1 MDSQL
6 NFEEVYINLREHLD
20 KYPIGFPASKTGVDI
35 RILKHLFEPEEA
47 VIATFLTDKYEPL
60 DEIYRRSNMDIT
72 LSEFKERLD
81 KMVSKGSIHYKLIN
95 GEKNYANAYLVIGM
109 YEYQL
114 NRLTPEFLKDM
125 IKYAGREFGI
135 ELFGTK
141 ISQFRTIP
149 VEKSVTPE
157 HYLPTY
163 EELES
168 VLNNST
174 GPFALMECICRK
186 AYKMGGE
193 TCKVT
198 SRLETCLGMGDMA
211 ELYISEGWGREL
223 TREEA
228 LEMLRKNQED
238 GLVFQAENIKD
249 PKFICSC
256 CGCCCGILSNL
267 KEFPK
272 TVDYFST
279 NYYAEISEDMCVG
292 CGTCINVCQ
301 IEAIKMKNEISKVSK
316 RRCIG
321 CGNCVSNC
329 PEEAIKLIKKDKIEI
344 PSNNEDELFS
354 KILAKKNEIR
364 SKK

>member
-6 NFEEVYINLREHLD
+6 NLEEVYINLREHLD
-20 KYPIGFPASKTGVDI
+20 KYPIGFPASETGADV
-35 RILKHLFEPEEA
+35 RILKHLFDPEEA

-60 DEIYRRSNMDIT
+60 DKIHSKSTMDIS
-72 LSEFKERLD
+72 LSELKERLD
-81 KMVSKGSIHYKLIN
+81 KMVSKGAIHYKLIN

-109 YEYQL
+109 YEYQVQRL
-114 NRLTPEFLKDM
+114 NPEFLEAM
-125 IKYAGREFGI
+125 SEYAGNEFGI

-157 HYLPTY
+157 HNLPTY
-163 EELES
+163 EELET
-168 VLNNST
+168 VLNNSN
-174 GPFALMECICRK
+174 GPFVQIECICRK
-186 AYKMGGE
+186 AHQLGGE

-198 SRLETCLGMGDMA
+198 SRLETCFGMGPMA
-211 ELYISEGWGREL
+211 TMYINEGWGREV
-223 TREEA
+223 TRQEA
-228 LEMLRKNQED
+228 LELLRKNQED

-249 PKFICSC
+249 PNFICSC
-256 CGCCCGILSNL
+256 CGCCCGVLTNL

-272 TVDYFST
+272 TVDFFST
-279 NYYAEISEDMCVG
+279 NYFAEIDEVMCVG
-292 CGTCINVCQ
+292 CGTCIDVCQ
-301 IEAIKMKNEISKVSK
+301 IEAIKMKNEISKVNK

-321 CGNCVSNC
+321 CGNCIAVC

-344 PSNNEDELFS
+344 PANNQDELFS